1 MNLREREMNLV
12 RFGQIE
18 IYIAICLLHV
28 YIKFFV
34 HAFRLETLLK
44 EYKFYILIYVKKTSN
59 ILSKNSVR
67 LVLRSCTTNCTLKL
81 DYNSSFK
88 HPVLSSLLLLH
99 RKSKIWFS

>member
-1 MNLREREMNLV
+1 MNLREREMNLIQ
-12 RFGQIE
+12 FGQIE
-18 IYIAICLLHV
+18 IYIAICLHV

-88 HPVLSSLLLLH
+88 HPVLASFLLLH
-99 RKSKIWFS
+99 GKSTIWFS